1 MSDGK
6 PPVPG
11 QKTVFRPS
19 PLAAAQGAPAPAQV
33 APMPAQGQTP
43 PSPGGAAE
51 RTTFQPFPGQGAAPP
66 PPPVHAGMA
75 ACGFSDD
82 DVPPIDAP
90 MRVRNPLMAASA
102 RLLALAAAVQADRQ
116 VADVAR
122 LRTRADG
129 EAKAF
134 EKTLSGLGLSS
145 EDNARARYA
154 VLATVDDIVQNLP
167 GGANSDWPRR
177 SLVVVSF
184 GQAFGGDQFFTIL
197 DTMLARPA
205 AHVEMLELYHAC
217 LAVGFQGRLRTLPD
231 GNSQVGSRMGA
242 IYNTLGDIRPR
253 PETDLSP
260 MWHGVPTPMPR
271 LGWLVRAAIVA
282 AAVLAVLLLV
292 FLGGKL
298 LLDSRDH
305 PAWLALRQLPP
316 VNPAAIDRVGG
327 DIVKPSGQ
335 LERVRARLT
344 SKCIEA
350 KDDGAT
356 IRLVISACPG
366 LPPSMFDKGAA
377 DVASAYAPLIA
388 EAGAALKPEPGA
400 IAVVAHTD
408 SDPIKGA
415 LAATYADNMALS
427 QARAASVE
435 AVLVSTV
442 DSSRMSAQGRGDRE
456 PVDRGDTAEAKAK
469 NRRVE
474 LILPRSE

>member
-1 MSDGK
+1 MSEGK

-19 PLAAAQGAPAPAQV
+19 PLAAAQGGAPLPAP
-33 APMPAQGQTP
+33 GQTVSTPP
-43 PSPGGAAE
+43 PSGE
-51 RTTFQPFPGQGAAPP
+51 RTTFQPFAAAVTPP
-66 PPPVHAGMA
+66 TPASTMA
-75 ACGFSDD
+75 ARGLSDD
-82 DVPPIDAP
+82 DVPPLDAP
-90 MRVRNPLMAASA
+90 MRVRNPLMAAAA

-134 EKTLSGLGLSS
+134 EKTLSGLGLSP

-197 DTMLARPA
+197 DTMLAKPA
-205 AHVEMLELYHAC
+205 AHLEMLELYHAC

-231 GNSQVGSRMGA
+231 GNSQVSARMGA
-242 IYNTLGDIRPR
+242 IYSRLSDIRPR
-253 PETDLSP
+253 PENDLSP

-282 AAVLAVLLLV
+282 AAVLAGLLLA

-298 LLDSRDH
+298 FLDSRDH

-316 VNPAAIDRVGG
+316 VAPATIDRVGG
-327 DIVKPSGQ
+327 DVVRPSGQ

-344 SKCIEA
+344 SPCIEA

-366 LPPSMFDKGAA
+366 LPPGMFDKGAA
-377 DVASAYAPLIA
+377 AVATAYAPLIA
-388 EAGAALKPEPGA
+388 EAGAALKPEPGS

-408 SDPIKGA
+408 ADPITGA

-435 AVLVSTV
+435 GLLVATV
-442 DSSRMSAQGRGDRE
+442 DGSRLSAEGRGDRE
-456 PVDRGDTAEAKAK
+456 PVDRSDSADAKAK

-474 LILPRSE
+474 LVLPRSE

>member
-19 PLAAAQGAPAPAQV
+19 PLAAAQGGAPV
-33 APMPAQGQTP
+33 PAQGGN
-43 PSPGGAAE
+43 SGERAAY
-51 RTTFQPFPGQGAAPP
+51 QPFPGQAVSPPLAHAA
-66 PPPVHAGMA
+66 MA
-75 ACGFSDD
+75 ARGFSDD

-116 VADVAR
+116 VADVAK
-122 LRTRADG
+122 LRARADG

-134 EKTLSGLGLSS
+134 EKTLAGLGLSA

-197 DTMLARPA
+197 DTMLARPS
-205 AHVEMLELYHAC
+205 AHSEMLELYHAC

-231 GNSQVGSRMGA
+231 GGTQVSQKMGA
-242 IYNTLGDIRPR
+242 IYNTLSDIRPR
-253 PETDLSP
+253 PENDLSP
-260 MWHGVPTPMPR
+260 MWKGVPTPMPR
-271 LGWLVRAAIVA
+271 LGWLVRAAIVGA
-282 AAVLAVLLLV
+282 ATLAVLLLA

-327 DIVKPSGQ
+327 DVVKPSGQ
-335 LERVRARLT
+335 LERVRGRLT

-377 DVASAYAPLIA
+377 DVAAAYQPLIA
-388 EAGAALKPEPGA
+388 EAGVALKPEPGA

-408 SDPIKGA
+408 SDPIKGT

-427 QARAASVE
+427 QARAASVQ
-435 AVLVSTV
+435 ALLVSTV
-442 DSSRMSAQGRGDRE
+442 DASRLTAQGRGDRE
-456 PVDRGDTAEAKAK
+456 PVDRGDTPDAKAK